1 VSLAPLPHALDLGG
15 AGEVIAVAGLLEP
28 AALARRLAGLAAR
41 GLGAVAL
48 APDVARVRRKEG
60 PTVFTLAL
68 GVWTSHEPV
77 SPQAHDL
84 RARLRR
90 KKTGSKKAGR
100 STSKKT
106 EEGEKYAM

>member
-1 VSLAPLPHALDLGG
+1 MGAAPLPDALDVGG

-48 APDVARVRRKEG
+48 ALDVARVRCKEG
-60 PTVFTLAL
+60 PTVLALAL
-68 GVWTSHEPV
+68 GAWTSHEPV

-84 RARLRR
+84 QSAAETEE
-90 KKTGSKKAGR
+90 TGSTKAGR

-106 EEGEKYAM
+106 EEGEKYAI